1 MIITSSLFIGF
12 EYMSSKWKLRK
23 LATSLVLWVFWDD
36 NVSVVQKAVFPR
48 GSSLSAQTYGS
59 STDVQKFITLR
70 LFIVSRCTNNRW
82 KQERVFY
89 NYYIGLL
96 VRFQT
101 CQRWNLIFYLLL
113 TVKLDLTSMS
123 EMFIFKFSWWIHGWT
138 PIVVLQHRDGV
149 FILFSLVSTRA
160 LYFWLL
166 NCVGITMKAPWT
178 PLNHMVTLPPL
189 SPIRMAPD
197 RVTHSHWFR

>member
-1 MIITSSLFIGF
+1 
-12 EYMSSKWKLRK
+12 
-23 LATSLVLWVFWDD
+23 
-36 NVSVVQKAVFPR
+36 VVQKAVFPC

-59 STDVQKFITLR
+59 SIDVQKFITLR

-123 EMFIFKFSWWIHGWT
+123 EMFILSFLGGFMDGHLSWCFN
-138 PIVVLQHRDGV
+138 IVMECLSCFHW
-149 FILFSLVSTRA
+149 SLLEHYTFDSSIAWV
-160 LYFWLL
+160 
-166 NCVGITMKAPWT
+166 
-178 PLNHMVTLPPL
+178 
-189 SPIRMAPD
+189 
-197 RVTHSHWFR
+197 